1 MLTTCV
7 VVPMLTWYDK
17 LLSHSVTHIIKTV
30 EPKLKRTVEST
41 KVMSSPRFHVTH
53 PALTTRL
60 TLFALFMLTSYS
72 SKILVPRFPFTIPS

>member
-30 EPKLKRTVEST
+30 ELESQRSVESS
-41 KVMSSPRFHVTH
+41 KRMSSPRFHVTH
-53 PALTTRL
+53 SALTTRL
-60 TLFALFMLTSYS
+60 TLFALFMLLSYS
-72 SKILVPRFPFTIPS
+72 SKILAFRFPPSTL